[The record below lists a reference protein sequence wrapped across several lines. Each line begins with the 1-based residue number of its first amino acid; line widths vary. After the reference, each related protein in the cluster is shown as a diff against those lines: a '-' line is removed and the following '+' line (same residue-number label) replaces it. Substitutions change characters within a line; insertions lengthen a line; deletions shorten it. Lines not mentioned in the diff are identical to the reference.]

1 MKLKEMTE
9 QDLIKK
15 AEDLDVYQELQ
26 KHLDEFAVGFPA
38 TKSGVEIRLL
48 KYLFTPDEAKLATR
62 LSDKIESIDS
72 IYERTKDLVAS
83 SDELKQILDA
93 MVSKGSIHCKT
104 IEGERHYADA
114 HLVIGM
120 YEYQVNRLQKE
131 FLEDMSQYA
140 EEGFGMEL
148 FGYGITQFRTIP
160 VEESVTQE
168 QYLPTYEELRKV
180 VENVQGPITIQNCI
194 CRQAQALN
202 EEPCKITSRQET
214 CMGFGDLA
222 QMYIDEGWGR
232 SINKEEALEILRK
245 NEEEGLILQSQNAQ
259 LPGFICSCCGDCC
272 GVLTGLKPFPN
283 PAQFLSPRYK
293 AEIDPE
299 LCIGCGTCIERCQ
312 MDAIKS
318 RKEISKVNIKR
329 CIGCGNCVIVCPE
342 EAIQL
347 VKKEGV
353 VVPPENEEE
362 MLEKI
367 LEAKE
372 KIRGKK

>member
-1 MKLKEMTE
+1 MTE

-15 AEDLDVYQELQ
+15 EEDLDVYKELR
-26 KHLDEFAVGFPA
+26 KHLDEFPVGFPA

-62 LSDKIESIDS
+62 LGYKYESISS
-72 IYERTKDLVAS
+72 IYERAKDLVAS
-83 SDELKQILDA
+83 NDELKKILDA

-114 HLVIGM
+114 ALAVGM
-120 YEYQVNRLQKE
+120 YEYQVNRLQRE
-131 FLEDMSQYA
+131 LLENMSQYA
-140 EEGFGMEL
+140 EEAFGLEL
-148 FGYGITQFRTIP
+148 FGYGISQFRTIP

-180 VENVQGPITIQNCI
+180 IENTPGPISIVNCI
-194 CRQAQALN
+194 CRQAHALN
-202 EEPCKITSRQET
+202 DEPCKVTSRQET
-214 CMGFGDLA
+214 CMGFEHFA
-222 QMYIDEGWGR
+222 QLYIDEGWGR

-245 NEEEGLILQSQNAQ
+245 NEEEGLILQSQNAK

-272 GVLTGLKPFPN
+272 GILTGVKNFPN
-283 PAQFLSPRYK
+283 PAQLLTPRYN

-299 LCIGCGTCIERCQ
+299 LCVGCGTCIERCQ

-329 CIGCGNCVIVCPE
+329 CIGCGNCVTVCPE

-347 VKKEGV
+347 VKKEGAA
-353 VVPPENEEE
+353 VPPENEEQ